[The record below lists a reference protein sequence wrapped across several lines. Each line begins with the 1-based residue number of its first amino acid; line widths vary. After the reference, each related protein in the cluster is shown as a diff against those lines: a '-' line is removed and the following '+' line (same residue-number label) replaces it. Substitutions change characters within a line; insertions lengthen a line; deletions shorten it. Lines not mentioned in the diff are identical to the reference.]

1 MWHHTDYGQHCK
13 LHYFWDQLI
22 KKLTYL
28 CVANSWGDRSR
39 LRMTQV
45 AISTWQAPLTTFV
58 RTGEPET
65 LAADLPNEP
74 QSANAA
80 KVTSRIIKEEA
91 GVDVVVTHVT
101 DPDLANAIYT
111 IPEESEVEL
120 QMAS

>member
-28 CVANSWGDRSR
+28 CVADSWGDRSR

-45 AISTWQAPLTTFV
+45 VISPWQAPSTTTFSS
-58 RTGEPET
+58 GEPET
-65 LAADLPNEP
+65 LAANLPDEP

-80 KVTSRIIKEEA
+80 RATSRIIKEEA
-91 GVDVVVTHVT
+91 EESAVVTHVT
-101 DPDLANAIYT
+101 DLDLANAIYT
-111 IPEESEVEL
+111 IPEESEI
-120 QMAS
+120 